1 VVSLG
6 CALLLS
12 FLPVTAFPAVAADQT
27 PTGTIKVTPGA
38 PAPTTP
44 TATPPAAPQTA
55 APASPTS
62 QPAQPATVTP
72 PATPPRPVTRKPVRP
87 GKKPETP
94 LGLFPLEVVWRQPL
108 AAPPSVW
115 PAYDQTTAYIPLKT
129 KALVAVSLKDGV
141 ARWTLDDVTVTAP
154 PITDSTRLYLVGDG
168 TLEARHTANG
178 ESIWRVPT
186 TGEVSAPLVAES
198 GWLIVALDNGDLK
211 ALKGET
217 GEVVW
222 ELALGGVVRTEPLIV
237 GDRLYIAPEGSL
249 LMALDLLTGKTIW
262 ERDLGSKAIS
272 IAAHGDRIC
281 AGTVSRMFFGIDERR
296 GDIKW
301 RWRIGGDV
309 IGRPAFSD
317 DMVFVITLSN
327 EMRGFKL
334 NDGGQKWRQPLDF
347 RALGGPT
354 RIGDVLLVPSY
365 SPTMR
370 GYNTKDG
377 KRAGV
382 YSLPISERSSPAA
395 PPMVIL
401 RETFIDDL
409 IVTATADG
417 ELIATRRVTAPPIV
431 PLSTLPGLGAAPIT
445 LPGAETTPTAAP
457 GVPAT
462 ATPPATTTPTPA
474 AASAKPPKPVS

>member
-1 VVSLG
+1 VFSLAVVM
-6 CALLLS
+6 LLS
-12 FLPVTAFPAVAADQT
+12 LNPVTSVGSWAQT
-27 PTGTIKVTPGA
+27 PTGTIKVTPGSAA
-38 PAPTTP
+38 PATQAPATQTPAAPATP
-44 TATPPAAPQTA
+44 TAAPQTPGA
-55 APASPTS
+55 TAD
-62 QPAQPATVTP
+62 QPKTVTP
-72 PATPPRPVTRKPVRP
+72 PAAPPRPVTRKPVPR
-87 GKKPETP
+87 GKNPEEP
-94 LGLFPLEVVWRQPL
+94 LGLFPLEVVWSQSL
-108 AAPPSVW
+108 AAPPAVW
-115 PAYDQTTAYIPLKT
+115 PAYDDTTAYLPLKT
-129 KALVAVSLKDGV
+129 KALVAVALNDGKV
-141 ARWTLDDVTVTAP
+141 RWSLDDVTVTAP
-154 PITDSTRLYLVGDG
+154 PVADGSRLYLVGEG
-168 TLEARHTANG
+168 TLEARQTATG

-186 TGEVSAPLVAES
+186 TGVVSAPLVAQA

-211 ALKGET
+211 ALKGES

-222 ELALGGVVRTEPLIV
+222 ELALGGIVRTEPLIV

-249 LMALDLLTGKTIW
+249 LMALDLVSGKTIW

-272 IAAHGDRIC
+272 VAAHGNRIV
-281 AGTVSRMFFGIDERR
+281 AGTVSRMFFGLDERR

-309 IGRPAFSD
+309 VGRPAFND

-354 RIGDVLLVPSY
+354 RVGDVLVVPSY
-365 SPTMR
+365 SPTLR

-377 KRAGV
+377 KRVGV
-382 YSLPISERSSPAA
+382 YSLPIGERASPAA

-417 ELIATRRVTAPPIV
+417 ELIAARRITAPPIV
-431 PLSTLPGLGAAPIT
+431 PLTVLPGVGAAPIV
-445 LPGAETTPTAAP
+445 LPAGVVTTP
-457 GVPAT
+457 AT
-462 ATPPATTTPTPA
+462 PSTPVATPPATTAPAPA
-474 AASAKPPKPVS
+474 AAAAKPPKPV